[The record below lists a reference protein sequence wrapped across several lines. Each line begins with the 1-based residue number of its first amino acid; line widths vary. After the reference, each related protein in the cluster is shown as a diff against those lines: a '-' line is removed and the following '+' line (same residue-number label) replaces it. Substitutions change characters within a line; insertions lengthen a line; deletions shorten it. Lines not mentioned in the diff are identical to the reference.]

1 MSVESARESREI
13 GSQTPTTRTLHS
25 IHFLNWL
32 DCGVVSEIDQYL
44 WMVGGSAGALA
55 LTGVAAA
62 SAFYLSTRPKPEKPL
77 VTLHEQSLLE
87 PGPEMVRVSKF
98 YKDAKN
104 GRFLRYLHDDTRT
117 LFETFRR
124 GVKESNNGNCL
135 GWREGPNKPYVWQT
149 YNETLL
155 RAKNFGSGLIC
166 QGLSPGQSTFVGI
179 YAQNCPEWIMTEQ
192 AAYCY
197 SMVIVPLYDTLGANA
212 CAFIINQTE
221 MSIVVCEDD
230 KKANLLLDQSPRC
243 LRKLVTI
250 KEVSPSTHQRARSRG
265 VDIVKFSDVEIQGA
279 QKDHPF
285 VPPKPD
291 SLCTIC
297 YTSGTTGM
305 PKGVMLTHEN
315 LVASMCSVIMQL
327 GEHRPSKHDVM
338 ISFLPLAHMLERCCE
353 NALYMVG
360 GAVGFY
366 SGDIRRLGDDL
377 GALKPTMMPAVP
389 RLLNRLYDKAQS
401 EISNS
406 KIKKLLFNMALSA
419 KESELK
425 RGIIRADSIWDKL
438 VFRKVREGMG
448 GRLRIMVVG
457 SAPLAG
463 NVLTFARCAL
473 GCLLTIVFLA
483 MSYFQDM
490 IDHINT
496 QLKLKNWYRL
506 QIRFGTGTIY
516 FVLSPHSCPLTIVEG
531 YGQTECTA
539 PVTLTVQGDH
549 VPEHVGPPVAC
560 CKVKL
565 VDVPEMEY
573 YAAQGQG
580 EVCVQGA
587 NVFKGYFKEPEKT
600 RQVIDRD
607 GWHHTGDIGKWL
619 PNGTLKIIDRRKH
632 IFKLSQGE
640 YIVPEKIE
648 NIYIRSQYVE
658 QVFVHGESLKSCI
671 VAVVVPDVDVVKCW
685 ALENGIQ
692 GTFSALCENERVKQM
707 ILDDMLQWGRNA
719 GLKTFEQVKDI
730 YLHPDPFSVQN
741 GLLTPTMKAKRP
753 EIRNYFKPQ
762 IEDMYKQLE

>member
-1 MSVESARESREI
+1 MGSGKFSFSPKKDKVSVTSAKAEI
-13 GSQTPTTRTLHS
+13 SVKEKCHKIQKKLKKTETKKTDADAKEKKIWWNQCSSL
-25 IHFLNWL
+25 
-32 DCGVVSEIDQYL
+32 SEIDQYL

-87 PGPEMVRVSKF
+87 TGPEMVRVSKF

-104 GRFLRYLHDDTRT
+104 GRYLRYLHDDTRT
-117 LFETFRR
+117 LYETFRR

-166 QGLSPGQSTFVGI
+166 QGLSPGQNTFVGI
-179 YAQNCPEWIMTEQ
+179 YSQNCPEWIMTEQ

-212 CAFIINQTE
+212 CSFIVNQTE
-221 MSIVVCEDD
+221 MAVVVCEDD

-243 LRKLVTI
+243 LRKLITI
-250 KEVSPSTHQRARSRG
+250 KEVSPSTHQRAKSRG
-265 VDIVKFSDVEIQGA
+265 VEIVKFSDVEIQGA
-279 QKDHPF
+279 QKDYPC
-285 VPPKPD
+285 VPPQPE

-315 LVASMCSVIMQL
+315 VVASVCSVMMQL
-327 GEHRPSKHDVM
+327 GEHKPSKHDVM

-366 SGDIRRLGDDL
+366 SGDMRRLADDL
-377 GALKPTMMPAVP
+377 SALKPTMMPAVP
-389 RLLNRLYDKAQS
+389 RLLNRLYDKAQA
-401 EISNS
+401 EISSS
-406 KIKKLLFNMALSA
+406 KLKKLLFNMALSA

-425 RGIIRADSIWDKL
+425 RGIIRSDSIWDKL

-448 GRLRIMVVG
+448 GRLRIIVVG

-473 GCLLTIVFLA
+473 GCL
-483 MSYFQDM
+483 
-490 IDHINT
+490 
-496 QLKLKNWYRL
+496 
-506 QIRFGTGTIY
+506 
-516 FVLSPHSCPLTIVEG
+516 IVEG

-587 NVFKGYFKEPEKT
+587 NVFKGYFKDHEKT
-600 RQVIDRD
+600 KEVIDHD
-607 GWHHTGDIGKWL
+607 GWHHTGDVGKWL

-658 QVFVHGESLKSCI
+658 QVFVHGESLKSCVI
-671 VAVVVPDVDVVKCW
+671 AIVVPDVDVVKCW
-685 ALENGIQ
+685 ALENGIK
-692 GTFSALCENERVKQM
+692 GTFSALCENEKVKKM
-707 ILDDMLQWGRNA
+707 ILDDMLQWGKTA

-741 GLLTPTMKAKRP
+741 GLLTPTLKAKRP
-753 EIRNYFKPQ
+753 EIRSYFKPQ
-762 IEDMYKQLE
+762 IEDMYKQLA

>member
-1 MSVESARESREI
+1 MGSGKFGFNTKKDKVKDNEAVKTEFSVKEKYHKIQKKFKKTEKIKTEDTQEKTIWWNQCSS
-13 GSQTPTTRTLHS
+13 L
-25 IHFLNWL
+25 
-32 DCGVVSEIDQYL
+32 SEIDQYL

-98 YKDAKN
+98 YKEAKN
-104 GRFLRYLHDDTRT
+104 GRYLRYLHDDTRT

-166 QGLSPGQSTFVGI
+166 QGLTPGQNTFVGI
-179 YAQNCPEWIMTEQ
+179 YSQNCPEWIMTEQ
-192 AAYCY
+192 AAYSY

-212 CAFIINQTE
+212 CAFIVNQTE
-221 MSIVVCEDD
+221 MTVVICEDD
-230 KKANLLLDQSPRC
+230 KKANLLLDQAPRC
-243 LRKLVTI
+243 LRKLITI
-250 KEVSPSTHQRARSRG
+250 KEVSPSTHQRAKSRG
-265 VDIVKFSDVEIQGA
+265 VEILKFTDVEIQGA
-279 QKDHPF
+279 HKDHPC
-285 VPPKPD
+285 V

-315 LVASMCSVIMQL
+315 VVASMCSVTMQL
-327 GEHRPSKHDVM
+327 GEHRPMKNDVM

-377 GALKPTMMPAVP
+377 SALRPTMMPAVP
-389 RLLNRLYDKAQS
+389 RLLNRLFDRAQA

-425 RGIIRADSIWDKL
+425 RGIIRGDSIWDKL
-438 VFRKVREGMG
+438 VFRKIRDGMG

-473 GCLLTIVFLA
+473 GCLL
-483 MSYFQDM
+483 
-490 IDHINT
+490 
-496 QLKLKNWYRL
+496 
-506 QIRFGTGTIY
+506 
-516 FVLSPHSCPLTIVEG
+516 
-531 YGQTECTA
+531 
-539 PVTLTVQGDH
+539 
-549 VPEHVGPPVAC
+549 
-560 CKVKL
+560 

-573 YAAQGQG
+573 FAVQGQG

-600 RQVIDRD
+600 RE
-607 GWHHTGDIGKWL
+607 
-619 PNGTLKIIDRRKH
+619 NGTLKIIDRRKH

-648 NIYIRSQYVE
+648 NIYIRSQRDQVLGSREGDQRHILRTLRERASEGDDLGRYVAIR
-658 QVFVHGESLKSCI
+658 Q
-671 VAVVVPDVDVVKCW
+671 DCW
-685 ALENGIQ
+685 LEDLR
-692 GTFSALCENERVKQM
+692 T
-707 ILDDMLQWGRNA
+707 
-719 GLKTFEQVKDI
+719 
-730 YLHPDPFSVQN
+730 VQN
-741 GLLTPTMKAKRP
+741 NLLTPTLKAKRP
-753 EIRNYFKPQ
+753 EIRSYFKPQ

>member
-1 MSVESARESREI
+1 MGSVKFGFNAKEDIVSDGDKVKSEFSIREKCRKIQKKLKKTDKKIETEDAREKKIWWNQCS
-13 GSQTPTTRTLHS
+13 SL
-25 IHFLNWL
+25 
-32 DCGVVSEIDQYL
+32 SEIDQYL

-98 YKDAKN
+98 YKEAKN
-104 GRFLRYLHDDTRT
+104 GRYLKYLHEDTRT
-117 LFETFRR
+117 LYETFRR
-124 GVKESNNGNCL
+124 GVKESNNGSCL
-135 GWREGPNKPYVWQT
+135 GWRESPNKPYVWQN

-166 QGLSPGQSTFVGI
+166 QGLTPGQNTFIGI
-179 YAQNCPEWIMTEQ
+179 YSQNCPEWVMTEQ

-197 SMVIVPLYDTLGANA
+197 SMIIVPLYDTLGSNA
-212 CAFIINQTE
+212 CAFIVNQTE
-221 MSIVVCEDD
+221 MALVVCEDD

-243 LRKLVTI
+243 LRKLITI
-250 KEVSPSTHQRARSRG
+250 KEVSPSTHQRAKSRG
-265 VDIVKFSDVEIQGA
+265 VEIVRFSDVEFQGA
-279 QKDHPF
+279 QKDHPC
-285 VPPKPD
+285 VPPRPEQ
-291 SLCTIC
+291 LCTVC

-315 LVASMCSVIMQL
+315 VVASMCSVIMQL
-327 GEHRPSKHDVM
+327 GEHRPTKNDVM

-353 NALYMVG
+353 NALYMMG

-366 SGDIRRLGDDL
+366 SGDIRRLADDL
-377 GALKPTMMPAVP
+377 NALKPTMMPAVP
-389 RLLNRLYDKAQS
+389 RLLNRLFDKAQS
-401 EISNS
+401 EISGS
-406 KIKKLLFNMALSA
+406 KIKKLVFNMALSA

-425 RGIIRADSIWDKL
+425 RGIIRSDSIWDKL
-438 VFRKVREGMG
+438 VFRKLREGMG

-473 GCLLTIVFLA
+473 GC
-483 MSYFQDM
+483 M
-490 IDHINT
+490 
-496 QLKLKNWYRL
+496 
-506 QIRFGTGTIY
+506 
-516 FVLSPHSCPLTIVEG
+516 IVEG

-539 PVTLTVQGDH
+539 PVTLTVQGDY

-573 YAAQGQG
+573 YASQGQG

-600 RQVIDRD
+600 KESIDDD
-607 GWHHTGDIGKWL
+607 GWHHTGDVGKWM

-658 QVFVHGESLKSCI
+658 QVFVHGESLKSCV
-671 VAVVVPDVDVVKCW
+671 VAIIVPDVDVVKCW
-685 ALENGIQ
+685 ALENGIK
-692 GTFSALCENERVKQM
+692 GTFSDLCDNPRVKKVIM
-707 ILDDMLQWGRNA
+707 DDMLQWGKTA
-719 GLKTFEQVKDI
+719 GLKTFEQIKDV

-741 GLLTPTMKAKRP
+741 GLLTPTMKTKRP

>member
-1 MSVESARESREI
+1 MGSGKFGFQVKKDKVNMVATKTEISVKEKCQKIQKKLKKTENKKTEDNTKEKPIWWNQCNS
-13 GSQTPTTRTLHS
+13 L
-25 IHFLNWL
+25 
-32 DCGVVSEIDQYL
+32 SEIDQYL

-87 PGPEMVRVSKF
+87 SGPEMVRVSKF
-98 YKDAKN
+98 YKEAKN
-104 GRFLRYLHDDTRT
+104 GRYLRYLHEDTRT
-117 LFETFRR
+117 LYETFRR

-166 QGLSPGQSTFVGI
+166 QGLVPGQNTFVGI
-179 YAQNCPEWIMTEQ
+179 YSQNCPEWVMTEQ

-212 CAFIINQTE
+212 CAFIVNQTE
-221 MSIVVCEDD
+221 MSVVICEDD

-243 LRKLVTI
+243 LRKLITI

-265 VDIVKFSDVEIQGA
+265 VEILKFSDVEIQGA
-279 QKDHPF
+279 QKDHPCL
-285 VPPKPD
+285 PPKPE

-315 LVASMCSVIMQL
+315 VVASMCSVIMQL
-327 GEHRPSKHDVM
+327 GEHRPMKHDVM

-377 GALKPTMMPAVP
+377 VALKPTMMPAVP

-401 EISNS
+401 EISSS

-425 RGIIRADSIWDKL
+425 RGIVRSDSVWDKL

-473 GCLLTIVFLA
+473 GCL
-483 MSYFQDM
+483 
-490 IDHINT
+490 
-496 QLKLKNWYRL
+496 
-506 QIRFGTGTIY
+506 
-516 FVLSPHSCPLTIVEG
+516 IVEG

-573 YAAQGQG
+573 YASQGQG

-600 RQVIDRD
+600 REVIDHD
-607 GWHHTGDIGKWL
+607 GWHHTGDVGKWQ

-658 QVFVHGESLKSCI
+658 QVFVHGESLKSCV

-685 ALENGIQ
+685 ALENGIK
-692 GTFSALCENERVKQM
+692 GTFSALCEDERVKKI
-707 ILDDMLQWGRNA
+707 ILEDMLQWGRNA

-753 EIRNYFKPQ
+753 EIRSYFKPQ